1 LFVFPPELFALLQKS
16 YATGWLVAAP
26 IGPVN
31 LEIIRRGLHRS
42 LLSGFLVGLG
52 ACCVD
57 LAYFCL
63 FSVGLGSIL
72 VLPWVHRTAHLL
84 GGAILCWIAGGAL
97 AEARRFGLQARKAI
111 PENGSAPWKNAPPDP
126 PSPKMIP
133 FLHRPLGSYLVG
145 IGMTATNPMTI
156 AFWSALALEFANL
169 PLGWRMAAGA
179 SLLGGCMS
187 WVLLLTALLAF
198 ARHWVGPRL
207 FMLVTLA
214 GGSVVLY
221 FGLRFLW
228 RGLAAEAWLL
238 ARLAE

>member
-1 LFVFPPELFALLQKS
+1 MFVFPPELFALLQKS

-31 LEIIRRGLHRS
+31 LEIIRRGLHRG

-63 FSVGLGSIL
+63 FSVGLGSVL
-72 VLPWVHRTAHLL
+72 VLPWVNRTAHLL

-97 AEARRFGLQARKAI
+97 AETRKYGIQARKARQT
-111 PENGSAPWKNAPPDP
+111 ENDGSGGEAPPAS
-126 PSPKMIP
+126 PSPELLP
-133 FLHRPLGSYLVG
+133 FHHRPLGSYLVG

-179 SLLGGCMS
+179 SLLSGCLS

-198 ARHWVGPRL
+198 ARQWVGPRL

-238 ARLAE
+238 SRLAG